1 MARGLT
7 KKELKQPD
15 QFQTFSQRAFELVM
29 ANLKTVYLGA
39 GIVLAVVLVVLGWH
53 FYQAR
58 YEERA
63 SRLYAE
69 AYGSYE
75 SLLYAASGGDLL
87 EGAVEAYE
95 RLLSEYPSSNAA
107 LTARYNLGNL
117 YYSLQAYDRSIDAY
131 QDYLKKAPRGSALR
145 PLSWYGLGYAWE
157 AKGDYARALES
168 FEKALEGSSGPHFR
182 AINYSNMGRI
192 LEKMSDREKAIEYYQ
207 KVIEAGT
214 DMLLAGLARNRIA
227 EIR

>member
-1 MARGLT
+1 MAKGLT

-15 QFQTFSQRAFELVM
+15 QFQTFSQRVYELVM
-29 ANLKTVYLGA
+29 ENLKTLYLGA
-39 GIVLAVVLVVLGWH
+39 GVVAAVVLVVLGWH
-53 FYQAR
+53 FYQLR

-63 SRLYAE
+63 AHLYAE

-75 SLLYAASGGDLL
+75 SLLDAASERDLL
-87 EGAVEAYE
+87 EGAVAVYE
-95 RLLSEYPSSNAA
+95 KLLNEYPSSNAA

-117 YYSLQAYDRSIDAY
+117 YYSLEAYDNSIAAY
-131 QDYLKKAPRGSALR
+131 QGYLKKAPKGSVLG

-157 AKGDYARALES
+157 AKGDYAQALES
-168 FEKALEGSSGPHFR
+168 FEKALEGSSGLHFR

-192 LEKMSDREKAIEYYQ
+192 LEKMSDRAKAIEYYE

-214 DMLLAGLARNRIA
+214 DMMLAGLARNRIA